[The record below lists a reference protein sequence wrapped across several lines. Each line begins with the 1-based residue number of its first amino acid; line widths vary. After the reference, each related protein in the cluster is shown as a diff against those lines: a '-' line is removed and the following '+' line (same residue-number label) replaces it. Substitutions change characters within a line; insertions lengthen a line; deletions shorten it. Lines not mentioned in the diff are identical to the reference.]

1 MIRHPTPY
9 SRLPIVLVTVCLTL
23 GACSWRIN
31 WPEHRVTVGLES
43 GETSGAMRTV
53 NDRGFEV
60 RVERLVIGVDRVEL
74 EACGDSPRELPGFSA
89 LGEWLIPSARAHGI
103 DTPTRYTAP
112 QVRRLVPG
120 AGRKPVFGTL
130 SPPPDDYCRL
140 TIGIAS
146 MDEDARRLS
155 ESDEIVGRS
164 LVVRGEYRPVEGS
177 DDWRAFEW
185 RASLR
190 DDWTFRPE
198 NPWQLGDSES
208 VEQEI
213 RAVVHP
219 EAWFEGID
227 FEETSETEAV
237 RLLFGRARQSLKWE
251 VR

>member
-1 MIRHPTPY
+1 MIRPPTEY
-9 SRLPIVLVTVCLTL
+9 HRLPLSLLTVALLL

-31 WPEHRVTVGLES
+31 WPEHRVTVELAS
-43 GETSGAMRTV
+43 GETSGAMTTV

-60 RVERLVIGVDRVEL
+60 RVERLAIGVDRVEL
-74 EACGDSPRELPGFSA
+74 EECGDNPRELPGFSG

-120 AGRKPVFGTL
+120 AGTTAVFGTL

-140 TIGIAS
+140 TIGIAP
-146 MDEDARRLS
+146 MDDDARRLS
-155 ESDEIVGRS
+155 ADGEIVGRS
-164 LVVRGEYRPVEGS
+164 LVVRGAYRPVEGS
-177 DDWRAFEW
+177 DDWRDFEW

-198 NPWQLGDSES
+198 NPWRLGDSES
-208 VEQEI
+208 VEREI
-213 RAVVHP
+213 RAVLHP

-227 FEETSETEAV
+227 FAEASESEAV
-237 RLLFGRARQSLKWE
+237 RQLFGRARASLQWE